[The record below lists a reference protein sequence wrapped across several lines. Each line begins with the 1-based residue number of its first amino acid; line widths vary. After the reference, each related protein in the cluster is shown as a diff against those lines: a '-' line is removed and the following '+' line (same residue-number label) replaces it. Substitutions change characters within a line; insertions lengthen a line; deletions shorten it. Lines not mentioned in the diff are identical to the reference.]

1 MRRTECDGVDVLV
14 KDEGAGDHEVED
26 RETLG
31 AQVEGQDLDGVGDD
45 ERAVRDTRSEVRA
58 RPSNVWERKLTHKP
72 RRTGR

>member
-14 KDEGAGDHEVED
+14 EDEGAGDHEVED
-26 RETLG
+26 REALG

-58 RPSNVWERKLTHKP
+58 RPSSVWERKLTHKP